1 MTWITDISYTWFSF
15 SVTLFLIL
23 PIFHPLTDHHLL
35 STSACQTLRVERHCH
50 VIETCNIIPNIPVG
64 SDHEAEI
71 TTVEAHTTCSR
82 DGCSSNLH
90 HIESHAAEERKTPQR
105 TLSLSCMSLLLICH
119 WDLGETLC
127 LSGALTVPGWIG
139 PVMWFMWEPTC
150 VCDLGVP
157 LNLPMCLLILA
168 ALTLRRLSVI
178 VTKIPPSLPK
188 RFTQEVRWLSTS

>member
-1 MTWITDISYTWFSF
+1 MPDPEGGK
-15 SVTLFLIL
+15 TL
-23 PIFHPLTDHHLL
+23 PCYWDMEH
-35 STSACQTLRVERHCH
+35 
-50 VIETCNIIPNIPVG
+50 IPNIPVG
-64 SDHEAEI
+64 SDHGAEI
-71 TTVEAHTTCSR
+71 TTVEAHITCSQDR
-82 DGCSSNLH
+82 WRIFCSSNPH
-90 HIESHAAEERKTPQR
+90 HIESHAAGEENPKEPWV
-105 TLSLSCMSLLLICH
+105 SHVCLLLICH
-119 WDLGETLC
+119 WDLGEILC

-139 PVMWFMWEPTC
+139 HVMWFMWEPTC